1 MKCEVK
7 SMARSFYIFTNI
19 LIYYLVRKWGGLMK
33 KRSNKKMI
41 NVMTVGFATTALLA
55 TSTGNTFAYD
65 VNTDQT
71 SDIQAKVTQKDNPVV
86 ASHQVTL
93 VTGEVVT
100 VDRYANGTQGAT
112 VEPASD
118 GTPVDI
124 TSMNVGGDLYVIPAQ
139 AQAYLATNTLDRELF
154 NVTKLIEYGYDDAK
168 RTDIPLIATYQG
180 SQETADSMPVPTG
193 SEREMTL
200 DSIHGAALKESKSK
214 SAKFWEA
221 VDDDSAKAATAP
233 KLADGINKLWLD
245 KPVHVTL
252 DKSVPQIGAPTA
264 WAAGYD
270 GTGEK
275 VAILDTGI
283 DPNHPDVKD
292 AILKTKSFIDG
303 QDYVDHHGHGTHVA
317 STIAGSGA
325 ASGGKYK
332 GVAPGAKLLIG
343 KVLSNEGSGPQSAI
357 ISGMEWAVQE
367 NADVVSMSL
376 GGSDPSD
383 GTDPMSQAVNNLS
396 NSSNTLFVIA
406 AGNSGPDKGTVAS
419 PGAAEKA
426 LTVGAVDKSSNE
438 LLASFSNRGPLINNF
453 KVKPEITA
461 PGVAIVAARAAG
473 TTMGTTVDNN
483 YTSANGTSMATPH
496 VAGAAAILRQR
507 HPDWSGDQ
515 VKQVLIDTAVAN
527 SRYTAYQQGGGRV
540 DISKALDANVY
551 SSPAVVSMGA
561 GYTTTQPIVKTF
573 NYVNPSDSA
582 ITLNLAMTAMAE
594 DLTAAPSGMFKLS
607 QSVVTVPAHGSS
619 AMNVTFNP
627 ALSVKAGDYQ
637 AVVKA
642 TSSDDKIINTT
653 IGATIQ
659 DLVDLT
665 INEIDRNGK
674 PAGGDLVW
682 FNLDTGSGKQVTPS
696 SSGKTNLSLQPGRY
710 AVISTL
716 NTNDKGGIAQNY
728 TLASVPMIE
737 LKSNENQEITFDAR
751 LAKEVKVTTP
761 KESEKHGWKFG
772 VRERMDSNHFGVD
785 YMRNFSGETH
795 AYVLPVKAP
804 NTIGQFEFNFHSRN
818 YAPAIEASYDDNK
831 NESIP
836 LLPVS
841 FAHKLDGDKTLQAV
855 NVGVA
860 LPADLSGIDIHGK
873 LAVITRDSKQNP
885 RDQIKAVMGAGAAGV
900 IVVNNNGERYNLGVY
915 TIDNVV
921 IPAYTLGQSDGEV
934 LFNRIAGGPT
944 WINLH
949 GIANSPYVYNYA
961 SMINGEIPDN
971 PVDVVT
977 EENSAVVKAH
987 YRRPN
992 GWLKSGDWAVALR
1005 KDEGGF
1011 VAILDKFEEKTPD
1024 REEWYSTGNKTDMKI
1039 FRWAHQYYPDVTDI
1053 TRNMK
1058 DTFRIYS
1065 PGDKKEETWMGAV
1078 NAPTGPENTW
1088 AYREGDTLNFN
1099 VTNDSGDSTPG
1110 HWSWFANGKDKSTW
1124 GFYQDGKLRAQGQDV
1139 MYLRKYTVSTEP
1151 ATYKIT
1157 ADTSHPEWFGFS
1169 LATKTSTAW
1178 TFKSQRPTE
1187 GQENLALLWPRYNIG
1202 LDDEN
1207 KAKGGITDHFDLSFV
1222 TQSGVTA
1229 DIKGVEVAVS
1239 TDDGNTWNNTKVD
1252 DRKDGHYKVWV
1263 KNPDTGYVSLR
1274 IKAWDAN
1281 GSQIEQTIIKTYAVR

>member
-1 MKCEVK
+1 
-7 SMARSFYIFTNI
+7 
-19 LIYYLVRKWGGLMK
+19 MK
-33 KRSNKKMI
+33 KRSNKKII
-41 NVMTVGFATTALLA
+41 NVLTAGLATTALLA
-55 TSTGNTFAYD
+55 TSTGNTFAYEE
-65 VNTDQT
+65 NTNKTQ
-71 SDIQAKVTQKDNPVV
+71 DIQAKETEKHNPVV

-100 VDRYANGTQGAT
+100 VDRYADGTQGAT

-124 TSMNVGGDLYVIPAQ
+124 TTMNVGGDLYVIPAQ

-154 NVTKLIEYGYDDAK
+154 NVTKLIEYGYDDAN
-168 RTDIPLIATYQG
+168 RSDIPLIATYQG
-180 SQETADSMPVPTG
+180 SQEMADSMPEPTG
-193 SEREMTL
+193 SESEMTL
-200 DSIHGAALKESKSK
+200 DSIHGASLKESKSK

-233 KLADGINKLWLD
+233 KLADGIKKLWLD

-283 DPNHPDVKD
+283 DPNHPDVRD

-303 QDYVDHHGHGTHVA
+303 QDYVDHFGHGTHVA

-343 KVLSNEGSGPQSAI
+343 KVLGNDGSGPMSAI
-357 ISGMEWAVQE
+357 INGMQWAVQE
-367 NADVVSMSL
+367 KADVVSMSL
-376 GGSDPSD
+376 GGDASD
-383 GTDPMSQAVNNLS
+383 GTDPLSQAVNNLS
-396 NSSNTLFVIA
+396 NTSNTLFVIA
-406 AGNSGPDKGTVAS
+406 AGNAGPAKGTVAM
-419 PGAAEKA
+419 PGSAEKA
-426 LTVGAVDKSSNE
+426 LTVGAVDKSSDE
-438 LLASFSNRGPLINNF
+438 LLASFSNRGPVLNNF
-453 KVKPEITA
+453 NVKPEITA

-473 TTMGTTVDNN
+473 TTMGTAVNDY

-496 VAGAAAILRQR
+496 VSGAAAILRQR

-527 SRYTAYQQGGGRV
+527 SRYIAYQQGGGRV

-561 GYTTTQPIVKTF
+561 GFTTTQPIVKTY

-582 ITLNLAMTAMAE
+582 ITLNLTMTAKAE
-594 DLTAAPSGMFKLS
+594 DLTAASSGMFKLS

-627 ALSVKAGDYQ
+627 ALSVKSGDYQ

-642 TSSDDKIINTT
+642 TSSDNKIINTT

-659 DLVDLT
+659 DLVDLN

-674 PAGGDLVW
+674 PAGGDMVW
-682 FNLDTGSGKQVTPS
+682 FNLDMGIGKQVTAS
-696 SSGKTNLSLQPGRY
+696 SSGMTKLSLQPGRY
-710 AVISTL
+710 AVISTI
-716 NTNDKGGIAQNY
+716 NTNDKAGIAQNY

-737 LKSNENQEITFDAR
+737 LKSKENQEITFDAR

-761 KESEKHGWKFG
+761 MESEKHSWKFG
-772 VRERMDSNHFGVD
+772 VRERIDLNHGGVD
-785 YMRNFSGETH
+785 YMRNFNGDIH

-804 NTIGQFEFNFHSRN
+804 NNVGLFQFNYHTRN
-818 YAPAIEASYDDNK
+818 YAPAIKATYDDKK
-831 NESIP
+831 NEAIP
-836 LLPVS
+836 LVPVN
-841 FAHKLDGDKTLQAV
+841 FAHKLDGNMTLQAV
-855 NVGVA
+855 NVGAA

-873 LAVITRDSKQNP
+873 LAVVTRDSKQNP

-900 IVVNNNGERYNLGVY
+900 IVVNNNGERYNLGVF
-915 TIDNVV
+915 TIDNIV

-934 LFNRIAGGPT
+934 LFNRIANGPT
-944 WINLH
+944 WIKLQ

-971 PVDVVT
+971 PVDAVT
-977 EENSAVVKAH
+977 KENSAVVKAH

-1011 VAILDKFEEKTPD
+1011 VAVLDKFEEKTPD

-1039 FRWAHQYYPDVTDI
+1039 FSWAHQYYPDVTDI

-1058 DTFRIYS
+1058 DAYRIYS
-1065 PGDKKEETWMGAV
+1065 PGDKKEETWMGAA
-1078 NAPTGPENTW
+1078 NAPSGPENIW
-1088 AYREGDTLNFN
+1088 AYREGDILNLN
-1099 VTNDSGDSTPG
+1099 MSDNGDSEPG
-1110 HWSWFANGKDKSTW
+1110 HYGLFANGKDLVTW
-1124 GFYQDGKLRAQGQDV
+1124 RMYQDGKLLSQSSVQNHS
-1139 MYLRKYTVSTEP
+1139 KFEVSSNP

-1157 ADTSHPEWFGFS
+1157 ADTSHPVWFGFS
-1169 LATKTSTAW
+1169 LATTTSTAW
-1178 TFKSQRPTE
+1178 TFKSQRPIE
-1187 GQENLALLWPRYNIG
+1187 GQENLALLWPRYDIG
-1202 LDDEN
+1202 LDNEN
-1207 KAKGGITDHFDLSFV
+1207 TAKGGITDHFDLSFV
-1222 TQSGVTA
+1222 TQSGATA

-1239 TDDGNTWNNTKVD
+1239 TDDGNTWSNTKVD

-1263 KNPDTGYVSLR
+1263 KNPDSGYVSLR

>member
-7 SMARSFYIFTNI
+7 SLAQSFYIITNI
-19 LIYYLVRKWGGLMK
+19 LSYYLVRKRGETMRK
-33 KRSNKKMI
+33 KRNKKII
-41 NVMTVGFATTALLA
+41 NVVTAGLASAVLLA
-55 TSTGNTFAYD
+55 TSTGNSFAFE
-65 VNTDQT
+65 TDT
-71 SDIQAKVTQKDNPVV
+71 ETQAKQATNAPQNNPIV

-100 VDRYANGTQGAT
+100 VDRYANGMQGAT

-124 TSMNVGGDLYVIPAQ
+124 TTMNVGGNFYVIPAQ
-139 AQAYLATNTLDRELF
+139 AQAYLATNILDRELF
-154 NVTKLIEYGYDDAK
+154 NVTKLIEFGYDDDN
-168 RTDIPLIATYQG
+168 RSDIPLIATYQG
-180 SQETADSMPVPTG
+180 SHETADSMPVPSG

-200 DSIHGAALKESKSK
+200 DSIHGASLKESKSK

-233 KLADGINKLWLD
+233 KFAEGINKLWLD

-303 QDYVDHHGHGTHVA
+303 QDYIDHFGHGTHVA

-343 KVLSNEGSGPQSAI
+343 KVLGNDGSGPMSAI
-357 ISGMEWAVQE
+357 INGMQWAVDE
-367 NADVVSMSL
+367 KADVVSMSL
-376 GGSDPSD
+376 GGDASD

-396 NSSNTLFVIA
+396 NASNTLFVIA
-406 AGNSGPDKGTVAS
+406 AGNAGPAKGTVAM
-419 PGAAEKA
+419 PGSAEKA
-426 LTVGAVDKSSNE
+426 LTVGAVDKSADE
-438 LLASFSNRGPLINNF
+438 LLASFSNRGPLLNNF
-453 KVKPEITA
+453 NVKPEITA

-473 TTMGTTVDNN
+473 TTMGTAVNDY

-496 VAGAAAILRQR
+496 VSGAAAILRQR
-507 HPDWSGDQ
+507 HPDWSADQ

-527 SRYTAYQQGGGRV
+527 SRYIAYQQGGGRV

-561 GYTTTQPIVKTF
+561 RFADSQPIVKTY

-582 ITLNLAMTAMAE
+582 ITLNLEMTAKAE

-607 QSVVTVPAHGSS
+607 QSVVTVPAKGSS
-619 AMNVTFNP
+619 AVNVTFNP
-627 ALSVKAGDYQ
+627 ALGVKSGDYQ

-642 TSSDDKIINTT
+642 ISSDGKNINTT
-653 IGATIQ
+653 IGATIN
-659 DLVDLT
+659 DLVDVT

-674 PAGGDLVW
+674 PAGGDIVW
-682 FNLDTGSGKQVTPS
+682 FNHDTGTGKQVTPS
-696 SSGKTNLSLQPGRY
+696 SSGKTKLSLQPGRY
-710 AVISTL
+710 AIVSTL
-716 NTNDKGGIAQNY
+716 NTNDKGGISQNY

-737 LKSNENQEITFDAR
+737 LKSKENQEITFDAR

-761 KESEKHGWKFG
+761 KESEKHSWKMG
-772 VRERMDSNHFGVD
+772 IRERMDNNHFGID
-785 YMRNFSGETH
+785 YMRNFYGEVN

-804 NTIGQFEFNFHSRN
+804 TTIGQFEFNFHSRN
-818 YAPAIEASYDDNK
+818 YAPAINATYDDNK

-836 LLPVS
+836 LVPVN

-860 LPADLSGIDIHGK
+860 LPADLNGKDIHGM
-873 LAVITRDSKQNP
+873 LAVITRDLKQNP
-885 RDQIKAVMGAGAAGV
+885 RDQIKAVMNAGAAGV
-900 IVVNNNGERYNLGVY
+900 IVVNNNGERYIQGVF
-915 TIDNVV
+915 TTDNVV

-944 WINLH
+944 WIKLH
-949 GIANSPYVYNYA
+949 GIANSPYLYNYA

-977 EENSAVVKAH
+977 KENSAVVKAH

-1011 VAILDKFEEKTPD
+1011 VTIVDKFEEKTPD

-1039 FRWAHQYYPDVTDI
+1039 MKWLHSYYPDVTDI
-1053 TRNMK
+1053 THSIK
-1058 DTFRIYS
+1058 DAYHIYTPS
-1065 PGDKKEETWMGAV
+1065 DTKEETWMGAA
-1078 NAPTGPENTW
+1078 NAPTGPENTF
-1088 AYREGDTLNFN
+1088 AYREGDTLNLLMNEF
-1099 VTNDSGDSTPG
+1099 GDSEPG
-1110 HWSWFANGKDKSTW
+1110 HWGWFYTNSKDKVTW
-1124 GFYQDGKLRAQGQDV
+1124 RLYQDGILRSQLADQNQ
-1139 MYLRKYTVSTEP
+1139 RKFVVSP
-1151 ATYKIT
+1151 NLATYKIT
-1157 ADTSHPEWFGFS
+1157 ADTSHPEWFGFT
-1169 LATKTSTAW
+1169 LATTTSTAW

-1187 GQENLALLWPRYNIG
+1187 GQENLALLWPRYDID
-1202 LDDEN
+1202 LDNEN
-1207 KAKGGITDHFDLSFV
+1207 KAKGGITDHFNLSFV
-1222 TQSGVTA
+1222 NQSGDIP

-1239 TDDGNTWNNTKVD
+1239 IDDGNTWSDTKVD
-1252 DRKDGHYKVWV
+1252 DRKDGHFKVWV
-1263 KNPDTGYVSLR
+1263 KNPDSGYVSLR
-1274 IKAWDAN
+1274 IKAWDAS
-1281 GSQIEQTIIKTYAVR
+1281 GSQIEQTIIKTYAIR

>member
-1 MKCEVK
+1 
-7 SMARSFYIFTNI
+7 
-19 LIYYLVRKWGGLMK
+19 MK

-41 NVMTVGFATTALLA
+41 NVLTAGLATTALLA
-55 TSTGNTFAYD
+55 TSTGNTFAYEE
-65 VNTDQT
+65 NTNKTQ
-71 SDIQAKVTQKDNPVV
+71 DIQAKETEKHNPVV

-100 VDRYANGTQGAT
+100 VDRYADGTQGAT

-139 AQAYLATNTLDRELF
+139 AQAYLATNMLDHELF
-154 NVTKLIEYGYDDAK
+154 NVTKLIEYGYDDAHDS
-168 RTDIPLIATYQG
+168 DIPLIATYSGTESHTDEALEQAAPAG
-180 SQETADSMPVPTG
+180 SKKDKV
-193 SEREMTL
+193 L
-200 DSIHGAALKESKSK
+200 DSANGVALKTNKSK
-214 SAKFWEA
+214 AKTFWEA
-221 VDDDSAKAATAP
+221 VDDDSVKAETAP
-233 KLADGINKLWLD
+233 KLADGMKKLWLD
-245 KPVHVTL
+245 KPVQVML

-275 VAILDTGI
+275 VAVLDTGI
-283 DPNHPDVKD
+283 DPNHPDVKN

-303 QDYVDHHGHGTHVA
+303 QDYVDKQGHGTHVA

-343 KVLSNEGSGPQSAI
+343 KVLGNDGSGPMSAI
-357 ISGMEWAVQE
+357 IDGMQWAVQE
-367 NADVVSMSL
+367 KADVVSMSL
-376 GGSDPSD
+376 GGDASD
-383 GTDPMSQAVNNLS
+383 GTDPLSQAVNNLS
-396 NSSNTLFVIA
+396 NTSNTLFVIA
-406 AGNSGPDKGTVAS
+406 AGNAGPAKGTVAM
-419 PGAAEKA
+419 PGSAEKA
-426 LTVGAVDKSSNE
+426 LTVGAVDKSSDE
-438 LLASFSNRGPLINNF
+438 LLASFSNRGPVLNNF
-453 KVKPEITA
+453 NVKPEITA

-473 TTMGTTVDNN
+473 TTMGTAVNDY

-496 VAGAAAILRQR
+496 VSGAAAILRQR

-527 SRYTAYQQGGGRV
+527 SRYIAYQQGGGRV

-561 GYTTTQPIVKTF
+561 GFTSTQPIVKTY

-582 ITLNLAMTAMAE
+582 ITLNLTLTATAE

-619 AMNVTFNP
+619 AINVTFNP
-627 ALSVKAGDYQ
+627 ALSVKTGDYQ

-642 TSSDDKIINTT
+642 TSSDNKIINTT

-674 PAGGDLVW
+674 PAGGDMVW
-682 FNLDTGSGKQVTPS
+682 FNLDTGIGKQVTAS
-696 SSGKTNLSLQPGRY
+696 SSGMTKLSLQPGRY

-716 NTNDKGGIAQNY
+716 NTNDKAGIAQSY

-761 KESEKHGWKFG
+761 MESEKHTWKFG
-772 VRERMDSNHFGVD
+772 VRERIDLNHGGVD
-785 YMRNFSGETH
+785 YMRNFNGDIH
-795 AYVLPVKAP
+795 AYVLPVNAP
-804 NTIGQFEFNFHSRN
+804 NNVGLFEFNFHTRN
-818 YAPAIEASYDDNK
+818 YAPAIKATYDDKK
-831 NESIP
+831 NEAIP
-836 LLPVS
+836 LVPVT
-841 FAHKLDGDKTLQAV
+841 FAHKLDGNMTLQAV

-860 LPADLSGIDIHGK
+860 LPANLSGIDLHGK
-873 LAVITRDSKQNP
+873 LAVVTRDSKQNP
-885 RDQIKAVMGAGAAGV
+885 RDQIKAVMNAGAAGV
-900 IVVNNNGERYNLGVY
+900 IVVNNNGERYNLGVF

-934 LFNRIAGGPT
+934 LFNRIANGPT
-944 WINLH
+944 WIKLQ

-971 PVDVVT
+971 PVDAVT
-977 EENSAVVKAH
+977 KENSAVVKAH

-1011 VAILDKFEEKTPD
+1011 VAVLDKFEEKTPD
-1024 REEWYSTGNKTDMKI
+1024 REEWYSAGNKTDMKI
-1039 FRWAHQYYPDVTDI
+1039 FSWAHQYYPDVTDI

-1058 DTFRIYS
+1058 DAYRIYS
-1065 PGDKKEETWMGAV
+1065 PGGKKEETWMGAA
-1078 NAPTGPENTW
+1078 NAPSGPENIW
-1088 AYREGDTLNFN
+1088 AYREGDILNLN
-1099 VTNDSGDSTPG
+1099 MSDNGDSEPG
-1110 HWSWFANGKDKSTW
+1110 HYGTFSNGKDLVTW
-1124 GFYQDGKLRAQGQDV
+1124 RMYQDGKLLSQSPVQNHS
-1139 MYLRKYTVSTEP
+1139 KFEVSSNP

-1157 ADTSHPEWFGFS
+1157 ADTSHPVWFGFS
-1169 LATKTSTAW
+1169 LATTTSTAW
-1178 TFKSQRPTE
+1178 TFKSQRPIE
-1187 GQENLALLWPRYNIG
+1187 GQENLALLWPRYDIG
-1202 LDDEN
+1202 LDNEN
-1207 KAKGGITDHFDLSFV
+1207 TAKGGITDHFDLSFV
-1222 TQSGVTA
+1222 TQSGATA
-1229 DIKGVEVAVS
+1229 EIKGVEVAVS
-1239 TDDGNTWNNTKVD
+1239 TDDGNTWSNTKVD
-1252 DRKDGHYKVWV
+1252 NRKDGHYKVWV
-1263 KNPDTGYVSLR
+1263 KNPDSGYVSLR

-1281 GSQIEQTIIKTYAVR
+1281 GSKIEQTIIRTYAVR

>member
-1 MKCEVK
+1 
-7 SMARSFYIFTNI
+7 
-19 LIYYLVRKWGGLMK
+19 MK
-33 KRSNKKMI
+33 KRSNKKII
-41 NVMTVGFATTALLA
+41 NVLAAGLATTALLA
-55 TSTGNTFAYD
+55 TSTGNTFAYEE
-65 VNTDQT
+65 NTNKT
-71 SDIQAKVTQKDNPVV
+71 KDIQAKETEKHNPVV

-100 VDRYANGTQGAT
+100 VDRYADGMQGAT

-124 TSMNVGGDLYVIPAQ
+124 TTMNVGGDLYVIPAQ

-154 NVTKLIEYGYDDAK
+154 NVTKLIEYGYDDAN
-168 RTDIPLIATYQG
+168 RPDIPLIATYQG
-180 SQETADSMPVPTG
+180 SQEMADSMKVPTG
-193 SEREMTL
+193 SEKEMTL
-200 DSIHGAALKESKSK
+200 DSIHGASLKESKSK

-233 KLADGINKLWLD
+233 KLAEGINKLWLD

-303 QDYVDHHGHGTHVA
+303 QDYVDHFGHGTHVA

-343 KVLSNEGSGPQSAI
+343 KVLGNDGSGPMSAI
-357 ISGMEWAVQE
+357 INGMQWAVQE
-367 NADVVSMSL
+367 KADVVSMSL
-376 GGSDPSD
+376 GGDASD
-383 GTDPMSQAVNNLS
+383 GTDPLSQAVNNLS
-396 NSSNTLFVIA
+396 NTSNTLFVIA
-406 AGNSGPDKGTVAS
+406 AGNAGPAKGTVAM
-419 PGAAEKA
+419 PGSAEKA
-426 LTVGAVDKSSNE
+426 LTVGAVDKSSDE
-438 LLASFSNRGPLINNF
+438 LLASFSNRGPVLNNF
-453 KVKPEITA
+453 NVKPEITA

-473 TTMGTTVDNN
+473 TTMGTAVNDY

-496 VAGAAAILRQR
+496 VSGAAAILRQR

-527 SRYTAYQQGGGRV
+527 SRYIAYQQGGGRV

-561 GYTTTQPIVKTF
+561 GFTTTQPIVKTY

-582 ITLNLAMTAMAE
+582 ITLNLTMTAKAE

-627 ALSVKAGDYQ
+627 ALSVKSGDYQ

-642 TSSDDKIINTT
+642 TSSDNKIINTT

-659 DLVDLT
+659 DLVDLN

-674 PAGGDLVW
+674 PAGGDMVW
-682 FNLDTGSGKQVTPS
+682 FNLDTGIGKQVTAS
-696 SSGKTNLSLQPGRY
+696 SSGMTKLSLQPGRY
-710 AVISTL
+710 AVISTI
-716 NTNDKGGIAQNY
+716 NTNDKAGIAQNY

-737 LKSNENQEITFDAR
+737 LKSKENQEITFDAR

-761 KESEKHGWKFG
+761 MESEKHSWKFG
-772 VRERMDSNHFGVD
+772 VRERIDLNHGGVD
-785 YMRNFSGETH
+785 YMRNFNGDIH

-804 NTIGQFEFNFHSRN
+804 NNVGLFEFNYHTRN
-818 YAPAIEASYDDNK
+818 YAPAIKATYDDKK
-831 NESIP
+831 NEAIP
-836 LLPVS
+836 LVPVN
-841 FAHKLDGDKTLQAV
+841 FAHKLDGNMTLQAV
-855 NVGVA
+855 NVGAA

-873 LAVITRDSKQNP
+873 LAVVTRDSKQNP

-900 IVVNNNGERYNLGVY
+900 IVVNNNGERYNLGVF
-915 TIDNVV
+915 TIDNIV

-934 LFNRIAGGPT
+934 LFNRIANGPT
-944 WINLH
+944 WIKLQ

-971 PVDVVT
+971 PVDAVT
-977 EENSAVVKAH
+977 KENSAVVKAH

-1011 VAILDKFEEKTPD
+1011 VAVLDKFEEKTPD

-1039 FRWAHQYYPDVTDI
+1039 FSWAHQYYPDVTDI

-1058 DTFRIYS
+1058 DAYRIYS
-1065 PGDKKEETWMGAV
+1065 PGDKKEETWMGAA
-1078 NAPTGPENTW
+1078 NAPSGPENIW
-1088 AYREGDTLNFN
+1088 AYREGDILNLN
-1099 VTNDSGDSTPG
+1099 MSDNGDSEPG
-1110 HWSWFANGKDKSTW
+1110 HYGLFANGKDLVTW
-1124 GFYQDGKLRAQGQDV
+1124 RMYQDGKLLSQSSVQNHS
-1139 MYLRKYTVSTEP
+1139 KFEVSANP

-1157 ADTSHPEWFGFS
+1157 ADTSHPVWFGFS
-1169 LATKTSTAW
+1169 LATTTSTAW
-1178 TFKSQRPTE
+1178 TFKSQRPIE
-1187 GQENLALLWPRYNIG
+1187 GQENLALLWPRYDIG
-1202 LDDEN
+1202 LDNEN
-1207 KAKGGITDHFDLSFV
+1207 TAKGGITDHFDLSFV
-1222 TQSGVTA
+1222 TQSGATA

-1239 TDDGNTWNNTKVD
+1239 TDDGNTWSNTKVD

-1263 KNPDTGYVSLR
+1263 KNPDSGYVSLR